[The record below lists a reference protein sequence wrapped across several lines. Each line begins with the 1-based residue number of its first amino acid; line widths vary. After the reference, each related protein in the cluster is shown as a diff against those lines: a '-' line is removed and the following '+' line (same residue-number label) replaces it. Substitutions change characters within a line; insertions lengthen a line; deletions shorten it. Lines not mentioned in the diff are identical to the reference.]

1 MDSVSLKGRKN
12 GYEIFLDANA
22 KFEDNIVDLLNL
34 LQRLSQSEQEDHG
47 DLAFFLNTGRRLLDA
62 AQTQRVED
70 LFAKFEH
77 FSLERLVADVMDIA
91 EVQQKAR
98 KTGIHIEMS
107 VIRSGQEAAYESDV
121 LFLGNL
127 HAGGVLKSSGN
138 IFVLGQCSGI
148 LYAGYPDNNDAVIVG
163 DISNATQVRISDTIE
178 IVDKKRR
185 HFSTETVALINDLHV
200 LDFDTSDHL
209 SALRPKL
216 YRKMEDNL

>member
-12 GYEIFLDANA
+12 GYEIFFDANA
-22 KFEDNIVDLLNL
+22 KFDDNIIDLLNL

-47 DLAFFLNTGRRLLDA
+47 DLAFFLNTGRRLLDEE
-62 AQTQRVED
+62 QTQRVYET
-70 LFAKFEH
+70 FHKFEH
-77 FSLERLVADVMDIA
+77 FNLERLSADVIDPADI
-91 EVQQKAR
+91 EVTVPKKDMQ
-98 KTGIHIEMS
+98 IEMA
-107 VIRSGQEAAYESDV
+107 VIRSGQEVAYETDV
-121 LFLGNL
+121 LFLGDL

-163 DISNATQVRISDTIE
+163 DISSATQVRISDTIE
-178 IVDKKRR
+178 IIDNKRNQYAQN
-185 HFSTETVALINDLHV
+185 TVTLVNDLHV
-200 LDFDTSDHL
+200 LDFDTLDHL